1 MTSQVAHLIEVPV
14 LIVGGG
20 PVGLTASIL
29 LSRFGVASRL
39 VERHPSTAFHPKARN
54 INMRTMEIFRQCGVE
69 DAVRA
74 AGLPMER
81 TVYLIWAESLAG
93 REIERRVPRRSNTV
107 GPDAPSAV
115 RHCLCAQDDLEP
127 TLRRYAESLA
137 LGAIAFGTELAHFE
151 QDATGVTATVRDA
164 DGERR
169 IRAQYMIAADGARS
183 RVRPALGIP
192 LHGMREVY
200 RSVNVLMRADL
211 SPWVR
216 DRPAAIYLIQQPGL
230 RCTFL
235 TINGVNRWGFLINLP
250 VDASFEPYTPE
261 YCAAVVRTAAGV
273 TDLEVEILGI
283 DPWVA
288 ASLVAERFSSGRI
301 FIAGDAAHEMPP
313 TGGFGLNTG
322 VQDVHNLAWKLAG
335 VVRGWA
341 APQILDTY
349 DAERRPWGQFVTDEA
364 LKSAISMGRGPQPAG
379 ASGAAPL
386 RARPEFHSELGLIF
400 GASYASPAVIP
411 DGTAAPALDNPV
423 AQYVPSARP
432 GGRAPHVWLERN
444 GERISTHDLIG
455 MALTLFSGERGAAWR
470 RAALAVAKTLGV
482 PMAAYTVGADSNVR
496 DIDGRWAA
504 VYGVESDGA
513 VLVRPDGHVAW
524 RERSGVPDPERAIE
538 AALRTILGSA

>member
-1 MTSQVAHLIEVPV
+1 MIDVPV

-29 LSRFGVASRL
+29 LSRLGVDSRL
-39 VERHPSTAFHPKARN
+39 VERHPGTAFHPKARN
-54 INMRTMEIFRQCGVE
+54 INMRTMEVFRQCGVE

-74 AGLPMER
+74 AGLAMER
-81 TVYLIWAESLAG
+81 TVYLIWADSLAG
-93 REIERRVPRRSNTV
+93 REIERRTPRRSNTV
-107 GPDAPSAV
+107 GPAAPSAV

-127 TLRRYAESLA
+127 ALRHYAESLA
-137 LGAIAFGTELAHFE
+137 PGRIAFGTELTDFE
-151 QDATGVTATVRDA
+151 HDAAGVTATVRNGA
-164 DGERR
+164 GETH
-169 IRAQYMIAADGARS
+169 IRAQYMVAADGARS

-200 RSVNVLMRADL
+200 RSVNVLMKADL
-211 SPWVR
+211 SPWVK

-250 VDASFEPYTPE
+250 ADASFEPYTAE
-261 YCAAVVRTAAGV
+261 HCAAIVRKAAGV
-273 TDLEVEILGI
+273 PDLRVEILGI

-288 ASLVAERFSSGRI
+288 ASLVAERFCAGRV

-335 VVRGWA
+335 VLNGWA
-341 APQILDTY
+341 RPELLDSY

-364 LKSAISMGRGPQPAG
+364 LNSAISMGRGPQPG
-379 ASGAAPL
+379 GISSDSPL
-386 RARPEFHSELGLIF
+386 RARPEFHSELGIIF
-400 GASYASPAVIP
+400 GASYNSSAVIA

-423 AQYVPSARP
+423 AQYAPSARP
-432 GGRAPHVWLERN
+432 GGRVPHAWVERE

-455 MALTLFSGERGAAWR
+455 IGFALIAGERGSAWR
-470 RAALAVAKTLGV
+470 SAALAASKTLGV
-482 PMAAYTVGADSNVR
+482 PMSAYTVGADSDVR
-496 DIDGRWAA
+496 DPDGQWAA
-504 VYGVESDGA
+504 ACGVEPDGA

-524 RERSGVPDPERAIE
+524 RQRSGVRDTDRAIE
-538 AALRTILGSA
+538 GALRAILGRA

>member
-1 MTSQVAHLIEVPV
+1 MIEVPI

-20 PVGLTASIL
+20 PVGLTTSIL

-54 INMRTMEIFRQCGVE
+54 INMRTMEVFRQCGVE

-74 AGLPMER
+74 AGLAIER
-81 TVYLIWAESLAG
+81 TVFLIWAKSLAG
-93 REIERRVPRRSNTV
+93 QEIERRVPRRSNTF
-107 GPDAPSAV
+107 GTAPSAV

-127 TLRRYAESLA
+127 ALRQYAEALA
-137 LGAIAFGTELAHFE
+137 PGTIAFGTELTKFE

-164 DGERR
+164 DGERQ

-192 LHGMREVY
+192 LHGMAEVY
-200 RSVNVLMRADL
+200 RSINVLMTADL
-211 SPWVR
+211 ERWVK

-250 VDASFEPYTPE
+250 PDAPFEPYTPE
-261 YCAAVVRTAAGV
+261 HCAAVVRTAAGV
-273 TDLEVEILGI
+273 PDLEVKILGI
-283 DPWVA
+283 DPWIA
-288 ASLVAERFSSGRI
+288 ASLVAERFRGGRV

-322 VQDVHNLAWKLAG
+322 VQDAHNLAWKLAA
-335 VVRGWA
+335 VLNGWA
-341 APQILDTY
+341 RPDLLDTY

-364 LKSAISMGRGPQPAG
+364 LAHAFSMGRGPQPGG
-379 ASGAAPL
+379 ASGDSPL
-386 RARPEFHSELGLIF
+386 RARPEFHSELGVIF
-400 GASYASPAVIP
+400 GASYTSPAVIP
-411 DGTAAPALDNPV
+411 DGTEPPVLENPV

-432 GGRAPHVWLERN
+432 GGRTPHVWLQNN
-444 GERISTHDLIG
+444 GHRTCTHDLIG
-455 MALTLFSGERGAAWR
+455 MGFAVFAGERGQPWRDAA
-470 RAALAVAKTLGV
+470 RAVSKSLDV
-482 PMAAYTVGADSNVR
+482 PMTAYTVGANADVG
-496 DIDGRWAA
+496 DPEGQWAA
-504 VYGVESDGA
+504 AYGVEVDGA

-524 RERSGVPDPERAIE
+524 RQRAGANDPRREIE
-538 AALRTILGSA
+538 DALRSILLGRG